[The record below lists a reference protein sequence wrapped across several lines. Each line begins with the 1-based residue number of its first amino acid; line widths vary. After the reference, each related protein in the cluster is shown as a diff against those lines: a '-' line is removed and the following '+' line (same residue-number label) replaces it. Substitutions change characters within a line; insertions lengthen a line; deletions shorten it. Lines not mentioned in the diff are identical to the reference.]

1 MRPYG
6 YAEGGVVAV
15 PEEVKV
21 VRQAAAEL
29 LAGDTLTAVVDR
41 LNEAGVP
48 TVTGAK
54 WSRIAMRRILTN
66 PRVIGK
72 RKVRESLVPAEPEP
86 ILPEAQWRKLQALL
100 LDPER
105 QKYSASRKVTLLS
118 GGVARCGLCRK
129 QLYFESA
136 IGRPDKYACQ
146 AHSGGCRRIQ
156 INAGQLDEE
165 VGHRVVARLAD
176 LSRATQIAAHT
187 PAGREPLSAFEI
199 ASWWAN
205 ARKEQQR
212 DLVEAVLDVL
222 IVEQATPRRGKPGI
236 DVDRLVFKWNDDRCL
251 KRAAEI
257 LTPAA
262 VPA

>member
-15 PEEVKV
+15 PDEVKV

-41 LNEAGVP
+41 LNDAGVP

-54 WSRIAMRRILTN
+54 WSRIALRRILTN
-66 PRVIGK
+66 PRIIGK
-72 RKVRESLVPAEPEP
+72 RMVREQLVPAEPEP
-86 ILPEAQWRKLQALL
+86 ILPDAQWRKLQTLL

-105 QKYSASRKVTLLS
+105 KKFSASRKVTLLS

-156 INAGQLDEE
+156 INAVQLDEA
-165 VGHRVVARLAD
+165 VGHRVVGRLAD
-176 LSRATQIAAHT
+176 TSRATQIAAHMLDRG
-187 PAGREPLSAFEI
+187 PFSAFEI

-236 DVDRLVFKWNDDRCL
+236 DLDRLVFKWNDDRCL
-251 KRAAEI
+251 KRVAE
-257 LTPAA
+257 LFSPAA

>member
-1 MRPYG
+1 MRAYG

-15 PEEVKV
+15 PAEVKV

-29 LAGDTLTAVVDR
+29 LAGHTLTSVVDR
-41 LNEAGVP
+41 LNESGVP
-48 TVTGAK
+48 TVSGAK
-54 WSRIAMRRILTN
+54 WSRIALRRILTN
-66 PRVIGK
+66 PRIIGK
-72 RKVRESLVPAEPEP
+72 RKVRGALVPAEPEP

-105 QKYSASRKVTLLS
+105 QKYSAARKVTLLS

-136 IGRPDKYACQ
+136 MGRPDKYACQ

-165 VGHRVVARLAD
+165 VGHRVVSWLSD
-176 LSRATQIAAHT
+176 LSRSSQIAAY
-187 PAGREPLSAFEI
+187 AGGNREPLHAFEL

-212 DLVEAVLDVL
+212 DLVEAVLDVV
-222 IVEQATPRRGKPGI
+222 IVEAATPRRGKPGI
-236 DVDRLVFKWNDDRCL
+236 DVDRLVFKWNDGRCL
-251 KRAAEI
+251 QRVAEI
-257 LTPAA
+257 LTPAE

>member
-15 PEEVKV
+15 PAEVKV

-48 TVTGAK
+48 TVSGAK
-54 WSRIAMRRILTN
+54 WSRIALRRILTN
-66 PRVIGK
+66 PRIIGK
-72 RKVRESLVPAEPEP
+72 RKVRDVLVPAEPEP
-86 ILPEAQWRKLQALL
+86 ILPDAQWRKLQALL

-165 VGHRVVARLAD
+165 VGHRVVAWLAD
-176 LSRATQIAAHT
+176 LSRATQVAAH
-187 PAGREPLSAFEI
+187 AEREPLSPFEI

-212 DLVEAVLDVL
+212 DLVEAVLDVV
-222 IVEQATPRRGKPGI
+222 IVEAATPRRGKPGI
-236 DVDRLVFKWNDDRCL
+236 DVDRLVFKWNDDRSL
-251 KRAAEI
+251 RRVAEL